1 MSTRNVQDL
10 SSFGASIKVIGV
22 GGGGGNA
29 VNTMVSTGVEGVEFI
44 ALNTDLQALRN
55 SLANKKIQLGK
66 ELTKGLGAGAE
77 PEIGREA
84 ALEDRQEI
92 QEAIGDA
99 DMVFITAGMGG
110 GTGTGAAP
118 IVAQIAREMGVL
130 TVAVVTKPFGFE
142 GKRRKKHA
150 DAGIMRLRESVD
162 TLITIPNQ
170 RLLEIADAN
179 TSMIDAFKL
188 ADDVLVNAVKGISDI
203 INVPG
208 TVNVD
213 FADVRTVMSCRGLA
227 LMGIGSAEG
236 EERSKQAALQAIR
249 SPLLEDL
256 DIEGATGIL
265 INITSGS
272 NLSLREV
279 HDACTIIQEA
289 AHEDANVIFGAVI
302 DENMGGAIRVTVI
315 ATGFSSEEYDDY
327 GTPDRAATPNFTTLR
342 SQTLNSYR
350 HKAAN
355 PTRVLTTQ
363 QENSAET
370 GSTDSVAKTSAGAG
384 QETEVQTPVASQ
396 GVSPSTV
403 NDVSASVSMHKDGKA
418 DSTPVNSFAFSPIK
432 PDVPAQTL
440 PQAQELAMLTLNALS
455 EETEELKGAEAGSN
469 TEGGEDGFEPVQ
481 PPLFSET
488 GSGSYAVERKIDDA
502 IALTERIQASRDDV
516 QDDLDIPAFLRHG
529 AVDLPEA

>member
-10 SSFGASIKVIGV
+10 GSFGASIKVIGV

-29 VNTMVSTGVEGVEFI
+29 VNTMVSTGIEGVEFI

-66 ELTKGLGAGAE
+66 DLTRGLGAGAE

-150 DAGIMRLRESVD
+150 DGGIMRLRESVD

-236 EERSKQAALQAIR
+236 DERSKEAALQAIR

-327 GTPDRAATPNFTTLR
+327 GTTERSASPSFTNLR
-342 SQTLNSYR
+342 SQTLNTYR
-350 HKAAN
+350 NKSTTT
-355 PTRVLTTQ
+355 TRVLTSQ
-363 QENSAET
+363 QEPLAEKEPSAEKEPLAEKKSLT
-370 GSTDSVAKTSAGAG
+370 AKEPAVEA
-384 QETEVQTPVASQ
+384 VQTPVVEKPAASA
-396 GVSPSTV
+396 G
-403 NDVSASVSMHKDGKA
+403 AAAG
-418 DSTPVNSFAFSPIK
+418 SFAFSPIK
-432 PDVPAQTL
+432 PDVAPTVESSL

-455 EETEELKGAEAGSN
+455 EEQPEESN
-469 TEGGEDGFEPVQ
+469 AFDSAPSVEEKIVEEDFEPVQ
-481 PPLFSET
+481 PPLFTEANNTS
-488 GSGSYAVERKIDDA
+488 SSIDKKIDEA
-502 IALTERIQASRDDV
+502 IALTERIQASKESL
-516 QDDLDIPAFLRHG
+516 QDDLDVPAFLRHG
-529 AVDLPEA
+529 AVDLPKA